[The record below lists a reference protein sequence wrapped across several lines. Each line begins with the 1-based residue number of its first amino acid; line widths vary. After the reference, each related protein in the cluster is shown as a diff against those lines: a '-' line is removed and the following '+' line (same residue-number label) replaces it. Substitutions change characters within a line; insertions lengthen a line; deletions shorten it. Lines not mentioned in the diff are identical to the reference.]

1 MSLVKKLK
9 YLLPVLFLLPFSSL
23 INVSGDDAE
32 EKRPVE
38 NAKVAISTGDSD
50 KFVELYRNSKYV
62 YSFKEELDVIQVH
75 DAVTNELLWKTG
87 MDVPY
92 ISKSDATKA
101 CKAKIE
107 ADPTAVCD
115 PWENTTGNA
124 IMNSLMTA
132 WVYKNKEKEF
142 LNVNPV
148 SSAPEKSSIATSKL
162 MKINNK
168 NDHYRLDFQIKQH
181 AKINISLHIYFDD
194 KGIEFEIRDYE
205 ITGEDK
211 KCLVD
216 ITIAPFIG
224 ATGGAVHPYIPN
236 TVITEEK
243 DEEGN
248 VIGTSVKESGEYS
261 LKVIEDKEM
270 ANGYIV
276 VPDGSGSIIPFKNN
290 NVALGTYQS
299 YVYGQNYTNLSNHY
313 SPESGGTIVPLKDA
327 SMPMFGV
334 VHNKTDKNS
343 QKAICA
349 YATKGEQHMSINV
362 SPDKADNDEYIYA
375 YAKFRKNFAY
385 TEYYSQDLSQQ
396 APVLPKDLLDFDIG
410 MRYDFLEGD
419 DANYVGIAK
428 NYRNYLIND
437 EKQLTNKT
445 FDADHIT
452 TRLDFIMADAEDSVL
467 GTTNAVVTTANDVN
481 EILNDSLDNGINNI
495 VTSLLGWQDGGV
507 TLGRPDEVDFS
518 RNIGTAKQYRNL
530 ISNMK
535 ERGVDVSF
543 SQDYYLINEN
553 QISLSGNATK
563 HINGKYIEFRSF
575 NHTFINEFNYA
586 RTDKAAK
593 WVKNQYSELRDDTGV
608 NTMTVSGISNHALSH
623 YEGTREK
630 AMSNIEGAFSYLNS
644 KGSVNADQPSKYL
657 WEYVDRY
664 FNAPISD
671 SQHLIEE
678 EEMPLLQLVLKGC
691 MELYAPYSN
700 FSFYDQNSVLK
711 MIDFNVYP
719 SFVLSKE
726 SSHLLSYTNSANYYS
741 TEYSLYKD
749 MIKDIYTQV
758 DSALGKVINANWNSR
773 TKTDNGLIVNVYSNG
788 KKIVINYSDSPLK
801 YNGTVTVPAQGFE
814 VL

>member
-92 ISKSDATKA
+92 ISKSEATKA

-236 TVITEEK
+236 TVITEET

-248 VIGTSVKESGEYS
+248 VIGTSVKESGEYN
-261 LKVIEDKEM
+261 LKVIEDKKM

-396 APVLPKDLLDFDIG
+396 APVLPEDLLDFDIG

-428 NYRNYLIND
+428 NYRNYLINV

-495 VTSLLGWQDGGV
+495 VTSLLGWQEGGV

-678 EEMPLLQLVLKGC
+678 EEIPLLQLVLKGC

-773 TKTDNGLIVNVYSNG
+773 TKTDNGLIVNEYSNG

>member
-9 YLLPVLFLLPFSSL
+9 YFIPVLFLLPFSSL
-23 INVSGDDAE
+23 INVAGDDAE
-32 EKRPVE
+32 ENRPKE
-38 NAKVAISTGDSD
+38 TAKAAIKASEKDT
-50 KFVELYRNSKYV
+50 FLELYINSKYI
-62 YSFKEELDVIQVH
+62 YSFKEDLDVIQVH
-75 DAVTNELLWKTG
+75 DVETNELLWKTG

-92 ISKSDATKA
+92 ISQREATNT
-101 CKAKIE
+101 CKEKLA
-107 ADPTAVCD
+107 ADPNATCD

-132 WVYKNKEKEF
+132 WVFKSKEKEF

-148 SSAPEKSSIATSKL
+148 SSAPEKSSTASSTL

-168 NDHYRLDFQIKQH
+168 DDHYRLDFQIKQH

-205 ITGEDK
+205 ITGDDK
-211 KCLVD
+211 RCLVD

-224 ATGGAVHPYIPN
+224 ATGGAVHPYVYK
-236 TVITEEK
+236 TSTREEK

-248 VIGTSVKESGEYS
+248 VTVVEYEDGKYD
-261 LKVIEDKEM
+261 LKVTEDKEM

-290 NVALGTYQS
+290 TVALGAYQS

-396 APVLPKDLLDFDIG
+396 APVLPEELLDFDIG
-410 MRYDFLEGD
+410 MRYDFLEGEN
-419 DANYVGIAK
+419 ANYVGIAK
-428 NYRNYLIND
+428 NYRDYLINV

-445 FDADHIT
+445 FENNHII

-467 GTTNAVVTTANDVN
+467 GTTNAVVTTANDVYD
-481 EILNDSLDNGINNI
+481 ILNDSLDNGVNNI
-495 VTSLLGWQDGGV
+495 VTSLLGWQDGGI

-518 RNIGTAKQYRNL
+518 RNIGTASQYKKL

-543 SQDYYLINEN
+543 SQDYYLINKE
-553 QISLSGNATK
+553 QINLSGNATK
-563 HINGKYIEFRSF
+563 HINGKYVEFTSF
-575 NHTFINEFNYA
+575 NHIFINEFNYS

-593 WVKNQYSELRDDTGV
+593 WVKNQYSELRSETGV

-623 YEGTREK
+623 YGGTREK

-664 FNAPISD
+664 FNTPISD

-678 EEMPLLQLVLKGC
+678 EEIPLLQLVLNGC

-719 SFVLSKE
+719 SFILSKE

-749 MIKDIYTQV
+749 MIKNIYSQV
-758 DSALGKVINANWNSR
+758 DSALGKVINASWTNR
-773 TKTDNGLIVNVYSNG
+773 IKTDNGLIVNEYSNG

-801 YNGTVTVPAQGFE
+801 YNGTLTVPALGFE

>member
-9 YLLPVLFLLPFSSL
+9 YFLPVLFLLPFSSL
-23 INVSGDDAE
+23 INIQGDDAE
-32 EKRPVE
+32 ENRPVE
-38 NAKVAISTGDSD
+38 KATTAISSRDSD
-50 KFVELYRNSKYV
+50 KFVELYRNSKYI
-62 YSFKEELDVIQVH
+62 YSFKEDLDVIEVH
-75 DAVTNELLWKTG
+75 DVVTNELLWKTG

-92 ISKSDATKA
+92 VSKSEATKA

-132 WVYKNKEKEF
+132 WVYKKGEKEF

-148 SSAPEKSSIATSKL
+148 SSAPEKATSSSSKL
-162 MKINNK
+162 MKVNNK
-168 NDHYRLDFQIKQH
+168 NDHYRLDFQIKQY
-181 AKINISLHIYFDD
+181 AKIDISLHIYFDE

-211 KCLVD
+211 KYLVD
-216 ITIAPFIG
+216 ITIAPFMG
-224 ATGGAVHPYIPN
+224 ATGGAVHPFIPN
-236 TVITEEK
+236 TTITEEK

-248 VIGTSVKESGEYS
+248 VIGTTVKENGEYS
-261 LKVIEDKEM
+261 LKVIKDKEM

-290 NVALGTYQS
+290 TVALGAYQS

-396 APVLPKDLLDFDIG
+396 APVLRDDLLDFDIG
-410 MRYDFLEGD
+410 MRYDFLEGNN
-419 DANYVGIAK
+419 ANYVGIAK
-428 NYRNYLIND
+428 NYRDYLINV
-437 EKQLTNKT
+437 EKQLSKKDFEN
-445 FDADHIT
+445 DHII

-467 GTTNAVVTTANDVN
+467 GTTNAVVTTANDVKD
-481 EILNDSLDNGINNI
+481 ILNDSLDNGVNNI

-507 TLGRPDEVDFS
+507 TLGRPDEVNFT
-518 RNIGTAKQYRNL
+518 RKIGTAKQYKSL
-530 ISNMK
+530 ISEMEK
-535 ERGVDVSF
+535 RGVDVSF
-543 SQDYYLINEN
+543 AQDYYLINDN
-553 QISLSGNATK
+553 QISLSGNAIK
-563 HINGKYIEFRSF
+563 HINGKYVEFTSF
-575 NHTFINEFNYA
+575 NHNFINEFNYA

-593 WVKNQYSELRDDTGV
+593 WVKNQYSELRSDTGV

-630 AMSNIEGAFSYLNS
+630 AMSNIENAFNYLNS
-644 KGSVNADQPSKYL
+644 KGMVNADQPSKYL

-664 FNAPISD
+664 FNIPVSD

-678 EEMPLLQLVLKGC
+678 EEIPLLQMVLSGC

-700 FSFYDQNSVLK
+700 FSFYDQDSVLK

-749 MIKDIYTQV
+749 MIKEIYTQV
-758 DSALGKVINANWNSR
+758 DNSLGKVINADWINR
-773 TKTDNGLIVNVYSNG
+773 TKLDNGLIVNEYSNG
-788 KKIVINYSDSPLK
+788 KKIVINYSDSPLT
-801 YNGTVTVPAQGFE
+801 YNGTVSVPAQGFE